1 MCRCRHH
8 GCPRLSTKREPD
20 AWLVTGPVAVV
31 GDAPG
36 RRVADAT
43 CWTVG
48 RSLRRLC
55 LWRRHDDMSQGD
67 RLASAGSSGPGFPFA
82 SRQEMTVNIKG
93 GLHLTAGVGRANW
106 LANLDDL
113 NRRTR

>member
-1 MCRCRHH
+1 MESSKHVTLTRCGR
-8 GCPRLSTKREPD
+8 
-20 AWLVTGPVAVV
+20 
-31 GDAPG
+31 GDVSHA
-36 RRVADAT
+36 
-43 CWTVG
+43 
-48 RSLRRLC
+48 
-55 LWRRHDDMSQGD
+55 D
-67 RLASAGSSGPGFPFA
+67 RLAGAGSSAPDFPLA